1 MVGLDEGDVEF
12 HLQNNCNVPL
22 VVGRCVMT
30 PHSNRRGDVVFYPSV
45 VHTSKLVTIIS
56 VSLKPRGSMFFF

>member
-12 HLQNNCNVPL
+12 HLQNNCTVPL

-30 PHSNRRGDVVFYPSV
+30 PHSTDEVMKCFIQLLFTRLN
-45 VHTSKLVTIIS
+45 L
-56 VSLKPRGSMFFF
+56 